1 MTIIFNTI
9 TMTIIM
15 TTISDAITFLKI
27 KILILEPI
35 TFFIFST
42 ITMTI
47 LFDFLVQMSYNDI
60 Y

>member
-1 MTIIFNTI
+1 
-9 TMTIIM
+9 MTIIM